1 MSAKTCQFEPTV
13 AAAAR
18 SGQWSKDLRT
28 HVSGCVDCGDAAR
41 VAAWMGDVATR
52 LARTQTLPDPT
63 YLWLRAEIERR
74 TREANAVSRLRVS
87 LLALLSLTVGLIVAA
102 AVLAVLPQA
111 SVTVSDAMTWLR
123 SAPAGAAPDYVALI
137 GTVWLGFPLLLA
149 ATYLLV
155 FRPAR

>member
-1 MSAKTCQFEPTV
+1 MSTNECPSVPAVIE
-13 AAAAR
+13 AAR
-18 SGQWSKDLRT
+18 SGQWSGDLRT
-28 HVSGCVDCGDAAR
+28 HASGCAECGDAAR
-41 VAAWMGDVATR
+41 VAVWMGDVATR

-74 TREANAVSRLRVS
+74 TREANAVSRLRGS
-87 LLALLSLTVGLIVAA
+87 LLALLSLTIGLIVAA

-111 SVTVSDAMTWLR
+111 SATVSDAMTWLR
-123 SAPAGAAPDYVALI
+123 TVPAGAAPDYVALI

-155 FRPAR
+155 FRQAR